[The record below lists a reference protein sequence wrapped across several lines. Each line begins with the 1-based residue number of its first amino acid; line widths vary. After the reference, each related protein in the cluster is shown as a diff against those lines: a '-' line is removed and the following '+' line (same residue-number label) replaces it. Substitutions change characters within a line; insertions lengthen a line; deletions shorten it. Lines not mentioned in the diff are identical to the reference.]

1 MNGKRSMTGNNEVE
15 QTKKVC
21 VEKEIDKLIELGE
34 SCCRSEGIKK
44 KECDAAVYVE
54 LCNEL
59 NCSIRPMSNQSLL
72 VVFRKQKDFKEVIRG
87 AAGGMV
93 TTGV

>member
-1 MNGKRSMTGNNEVE
+1 MTGNNEVE
-15 QTKKVC
+15 QAKKVC
-21 VEKEIDKLIELGE
+21 VEKENGKLIELGE
-34 SCCRSEGIKK
+34 VKSCCRSEGIKK